1 MAVADVVSGSKVKKP
16 VQEKTAG
23 EYYKEIYQDHKTGLY
38 GSVIEKYEIVQT
50 VFDHQPYSLG
60 DTEQVF
66 SGIPAL
72 LTGCYGEALYYTGQK
87 DKARTVF
94 KYLENHTSVG
104 KNLELKKGSQSD
116 VEKDKIPQSEIISD
130 FSYP

>member
-1 MAVADVVSGSKVKKP
+1 MFCRKICFRFFSFCIVLFVGAVTVAVADVVSGSKVKKP

-60 DTEQVF
+60 DT
-66 SGIPAL
+66 
-72 LTGCYGEALYYTGQK
+72 
-87 DKARTVF
+87 
-94 KYLENHTSVG
+94 
-104 KNLELKKGSQSD
+104 
-116 VEKDKIPQSEIISD
+116 
-130 FSYP
+130 